1 MRILNYVASVS
12 GGKDSIAMFE
22 LILERGLPLDA
33 VIFFDTGMEFS
44 SVYRNMNRVKRKCII
59 RGILFIRLTPK
70 KKFPISNVGEAYK
83 G

>member
-33 VIFFDTGMEFS
+33 VIFFNTGMEFP
-44 SVYRNMNRVKRKCII
+44 SVYRNMNRVKRKCLK
-59 RGILFIRLTPK
+59 RGIIFIQLTPPES
-70 KKFPISNVGEAYK
+70 FLYQMLDQA
-83 G
+83 